1 VLGAVELA
9 HSLAQGLLDAA
20 AAFAGRLPELFCGFP
35 RGDFGAPVPY
45 PTSCSPQAWAS
56 AAPLLLVRALLG
68 LDLDVPSRTLT
79 VRPRLP
85 ESWGQVTLSGLD
97 VAGTA
102 VEIRAT
108 GSAASVSGVPA
119 GWRVDAPV
127 DGVPGLLSA

>member
-1 VLGAVELA
+1 MELA

-35 RGDFGAPVPY
+35 RRDFGAPVPY

-85 ESWGQVTLSGLD
+85 APAVRPSPRIEAGRASGRR
-97 VAGTA
+97 TA
-102 VEIRAT
+102 
-108 GSAASVSGVPA
+108 
-119 GWRVDAPV
+119 
-127 DGVPGLLSA
+127 